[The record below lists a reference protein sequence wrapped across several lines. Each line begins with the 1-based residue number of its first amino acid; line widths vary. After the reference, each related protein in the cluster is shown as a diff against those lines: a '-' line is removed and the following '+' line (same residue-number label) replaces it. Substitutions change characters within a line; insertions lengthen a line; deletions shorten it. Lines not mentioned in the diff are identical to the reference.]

1 MFFLLYVLSFPVRNT
16 IIYNMLNF
24 VEQNNEFAK
33 TSGTCLF
40 CLAGSVHSDP
50 VGHGTYLV
58 SDKFLKCIF
67 QAEPADETKSVFTYE
82 IQRDFYT
89 FKNGNYF
96 IGFRQVGKL
105 KRISATENGRNVKKN
120 KRFVYV
126 PRGGSRKRRDPSEE
140 RPRRSAVG
148 RRSGHLFG
156 DDLQ

>member
-16 IIYNMLNF
+16 IIYNMLLLSRITSWQRQ
-24 VEQNNEFAK
+24 VEHVYFAWRVQ
-33 TSGTCLF
+33 SIPF
-40 CLAGSVHSDP
+40 
-50 VGHGTYLV
+50 GHGTYLV
-58 SDKFLKCIF
+58 SDKFLKCFF

-148 RRSGHLFG
+148 RRSGNLFG